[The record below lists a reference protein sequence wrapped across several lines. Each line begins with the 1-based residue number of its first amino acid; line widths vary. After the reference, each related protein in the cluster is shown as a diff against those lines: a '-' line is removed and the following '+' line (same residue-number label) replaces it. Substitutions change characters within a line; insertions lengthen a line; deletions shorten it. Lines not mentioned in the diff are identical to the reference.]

1 MGKVSSE
8 ETSEF
13 EWDMQS
19 GHTKIDQL
27 HGHSAPTPT
36 QWVQCLSCP
45 LNTILTLNP
54 SIQA

>member
-1 MGKVSSE
+1 MGMVSSE

-27 HGHSAPTPT
+27 RGHSAPTPT
-36 QWVQCLSCP
+36 QWVQHLSCP